1 MQLDING
8 QYKNVVKE
16 QAKLKR
22 MIEKN
27 DQRLALLKKYMEH
40 VKTVA
45 KSREEIRAGK
55 FYTLE
60 GVEKKLGFK

>member
-16 QAKLKR
+16 QEKLRK

-27 DQRLALLKKYMEH
+27 DQRLVLLKRYMEY

-45 KSREEIRAGK
+45 KSREEIKRGK
-55 FYTLE
+55 LIPQ
-60 GVEKKLGFK
+60 EKLFRELGF